1 LRTDTVCYTDGHNNA
16 LNYCWGYTCGQD
28 AGWIETP
35 TCPAG
40 QSGTST
46 WD

>member
-1 LRTDTVCYTDGHNNA
+1 V
-16 LNYCWGYTCGQD
+16 NYCWGYTCGQD
-28 AGWIETP
+28 AGWIELP
-35 TCPAG
+35 TCPAS